1 MDKTFASKAKKTA
14 LLLILGLSLSLT
26 LISGYATAGEGP
38 NASFGKTQ
46 LISLVVGRSAV
57 LTSSTPVTR
66 VALASPEVADIRLLS
81 PRQIYLGGKAPGST
95 NLTLWNKSGKV
106 SQIYDITV
114 QPDVSRL
121 KAALHQTLPEEQ
133 NIKVFPSGAAVTL
146 AGTVSSPIIVAKAL
160 ALAEAVSPGKV
171 VNMLQVGGAQQVL
184 LEVKI
189 AEMSRSV
196 MKQLGIN
203 LTYLMNG
210 EFAYTFLN
218 NMVGLDAKNGNLGGL
233 KVTDSINGLFRFNH
247 GGGTW
252 TGFLDALKQD
262 GLVKILAEPNLICLS
277 GKSAEFLAGG
287 EIPIPVPQGLGAT
300 SIEYK
305 EFGVGLKFKPIV
317 LSKNRISIEVA
328 PEVSEL
334 DYTTSVNVNGFIV
347 PGLSTRKASTTVE
360 LGDGQSFAIAGLL
373 KDNVREVA
381 DKYPGIGDIPILGAL
396 FRSTSFIKNE
406 TELVIIVTPRLAK
419 PLNMADQ
426 ALPTDSYTEPSDA
439 ELFLLGQL
447 QGARRN
453 TPDSVLPQ
461 PPSHQFPATPTNM
474 DKVGG
479 LEGGFGQ
486 LMPGQ

>member
-1 MDKTFASKAKKTA
+1 MNISFSHIAKRTL
-14 LLLILGLSLSLT
+14 LLLIVGLT
-26 LISGYATAGEGP
+26 LSGGYAAAGDTP
-38 NASFGKTQ
+38 DASFDKTQ
-46 LISLVVGRSAV
+46 RISLVVGRSAV
-57 LTSSTPVTR
+57 LASPVPVSR

-81 PRQIYLGGKAPGST
+81 PRQIYLGGKAPGAT

-133 NIKVFPSGAAVTL
+133 NIRVIPSGPAVTL
-146 AGTVSSPIIVAKAL
+146 SGTVSSLIVVAKAL
-160 ALAEAVSPGKV
+160 ALAETVSPGKV

-184 LEVKI
+184 LEVKV
-189 AEMSRSV
+189 AEMSRSA
-196 MKQLGIN
+196 MKRLGVN

-218 NMVGLDAKNGNLGGL
+218 NMVGLDSKNGNLGGL

-277 GKSAEFLAGG
+277 GKAANFLAGG
-287 EIPIPVPQGLGAT
+287 EIPIPVPQGLGTTA
-300 SIEYK
+300 IEYK
-305 EFGVGLKFKPIV
+305 QFGVGLKFKPVV
-317 LSKNRISIEVA
+317 LGRNRISIEVA

-334 DYTTSVNVNGFIV
+334 DYTNSVNVNGFII

-373 KDNVREVA
+373 KDNVREVV
-381 DKYPGIGDIPILGAL
+381 DKYPGIGEIPILGAL

-406 TELVIIVTPRLAK
+406 SELVIIVTPRLAK
-419 PLNMADQ
+419 PLDMANQ
-426 ALPTDSYTEPSDA
+426 SLPTDSYTEPSEA
-439 ELFLLGQL
+439 EFFLLGQL
-447 QGARRN
+447 QGSAGS
-453 TPDSVLPQ
+453 TPDAIPPQSPSPQLPAN
-461 PPSHQFPATPTNM
+461 PGRL
-474 DKVGG
+474 GG